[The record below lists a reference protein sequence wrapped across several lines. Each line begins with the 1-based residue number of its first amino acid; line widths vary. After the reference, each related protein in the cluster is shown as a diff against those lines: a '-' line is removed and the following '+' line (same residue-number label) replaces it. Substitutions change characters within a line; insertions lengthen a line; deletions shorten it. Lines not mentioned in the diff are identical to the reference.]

1 MKPTQSRG
9 DILVVDD
16 TIANLKLLAGML
28 RSEGYSVRP
37 VSSGAQALRA
47 AARRRPD
54 LILLDITMPEM
65 DGYEVCL
72 RLKQDESLACV
83 PVIFI
88 SALSELDNKVKAF
101 ASGGVDYVT
110 KPFQLD
116 EIKAR
121 VETHLGLRRLQQQVE
136 ARNAEL
142 AATNVALNQMQ
153 ERRDELLHLIVHDL
167 RAPLSGMLLSLSML
181 QEDLADCMD
190 DDGRQDLQAV
200 ADGARVLSDMVTDLL
215 DINRM
220 EAGDLPLELE
230 RQSARTLLDRAVQGL
245 GGLMHH
251 RIFTTQFDGE
261 HMLVCDGNVVRR
273 ILTNLVD
280 NALKYSKS
288 SDPIKVRVGRLGSF
302 VHFEVKDSGPGIPP
316 EFVDIIFDRF
326 GQVGGP
332 NGGQRASSGL
342 GLAFCKLAVE
352 AHGGCISV
360 DSTEGAGTVFRF
372 DLPVEGP
379 GVLTS
384 QNPSGRG

>member
-1 MKPTQSRG
+1 MTSSKSKG

-72 RLKQDESLACV
+72 RLKSDASLAAV

-88 SALSELDNKVKAF
+88 SALSELDFKVKAF

-116 EIKAR
+116 EVKAR
-121 VETHLGLRRLQQQVE
+121 VETHLGLRRLQQQLE
-136 ARNAEL
+136 ERNAEL
-142 AATNVALNQMQ
+142 AATNIALNEMQ

-181 QEDLADCMD
+181 QEDLAESLDEDSC
-190 DDGRQDLQAV
+190 QDLQDV
-200 ADGARVLSDMVTDLL
+200 AEGARVLADMVTDLL
-215 DINRM
+215 DVNRM
-220 EAGDLPLELE
+220 EAGDLPLELQQ
-230 RQSARTLLDRAVQGL
+230 QSARSLVARAVQGL
-245 GGLMHH
+245 GGLMHN
-251 RIFTTQFDGE
+251 RVFTTRFDGE
-261 HMLVCDGNVVRR
+261 PTLVCDGNVVRR
-273 ILTNLVD
+273 ILSNLVD
-280 NALKYSKS
+280 NALKFSKPS
-288 SDPIKVRVGRLGSF
+288 EAIELSVGCTGRFVR
-302 VHFEVKDSGPGIPP
+302 FEVRDNGPGIPA
-316 EFVDIIFDRF
+316 EFIDIIFDRF
-326 GQVGGP
+326 GQVDARKSGR
-332 NGGQRASSGL
+332 RASSGL

-352 AHGGCISV
+352 AHGGCIHV
-360 DSTEGAGTVFRF
+360 DSTEGEGTVFSF
-372 DLPVEGP
+372 ELPSAGP
-379 GVLTS
+379 GS
-384 QNPSGRG
+384 QAPQKPEGRG

>member
-1 MKPTQSRG
+1 MTSSQSKG

-72 RLKQDESLACV
+72 RLKRDASLASV

-88 SALSELDNKVKAF
+88 SALSELDFKVKAF

-116 EIKAR
+116 EVKAR
-121 VETHLGLRRLQQQVE
+121 VETHLGLRRLQQQLE

-142 AATNVALNQMQ
+142 AATNIALNEMQ

-181 QEDLADCMD
+181 QEDLAECLDE
-190 DDGRQDLQAV
+190 DGRQDLQDV
-200 ADGARVLSDMVTDLL
+200 SEGTRVLADMVTDLL
-215 DINRM
+215 DVNRM
-220 EAGDLPLELE
+220 EAGDLPLELQQ
-230 RQSARTLLDRAVQGL
+230 QSARSLVARAVQGL
-245 GGLMHH
+245 GGLMHQ
-251 RIFTTQFDGE
+251 RVFTTHFDGE
-261 HMLVCDGNVVRR
+261 PTLVCDGNVVRR
-273 ILTNLVD
+273 ILSNLVD
-280 NALKYSKS
+280 NALKFSKPS
-288 SDPIKVRVGRLGSF
+288 ESITLSVGRNGRF
-302 VHFEVKDSGPGIPP
+302 VKFEVKDTGPGIPP
-316 EFVDIIFDRF
+316 QFIDIIFDRF
-326 GQVGGP
+326 GQVDARKTGR
-332 NGGQRASSGL
+332 RASSGL

-352 AHGGCISV
+352 AHGGCIYV
-360 DSTEGAGTVFRF
+360 DSTEGEGTVFCF
-372 DLPVEGP
+372 ELPIAGP
-379 GVLTS
+379 AS
-384 QNPSGRG
+384 QPLQKPAGRG